1 MKVLWIVNRMLP
13 IIAECLGVE
22 SSVKEGWI
30 TGMFAQIMANT
41 AGNGIELSIAFPA
54 KDELATF
61 EGEIPVGDIKLPNI
75 PFGISTEKH
84 TCRAYGFYENV
95 NKGEK

>member
-41 AGNGIELSIAFPA
+41 AGN
-54 KDELATF
+54 
-61 EGEIPVGDIKLPNI
+61 
-75 PFGISTEKH
+75 
-84 TCRAYGFYENV
+84 
-95 NKGEK
+95 